1 MAAETKEQLGFGSE
15 HAAAAKKTCAGCYR
29 DRLNAVERA
38 AEAARMGA
46 ELLGAP
52 AAGALQEP
60 PKATT
65 ETIGTNSTCSGCR
78 IEAGLQLGLPL
89 RSRRTTRVRC
99 GESWVGVESGSS
111 ARSVDGRD
119 AARTCACDSSGAAGG
134 EMGNGGS
141 FQSHFGEAGSVR
153 RRCRC
158 CC

>member
-99 GESWVGVESGSS
+99 GES
-111 ARSVDGRD
+111 
-119 AARTCACDSSGAAGG
+119 
-134 EMGNGGS
+134 
-141 FQSHFGEAGSVR
+141 
-153 RRCRC
+153 
-158 CC
+158 